1 MLKESVKEATVEVLR
16 KAETELPSDVRE
28 ALERAYE
35 AETSETAR
43 MQLKAMLENVELA
56 AKLQRPIC
64 QDTGIPLFFVRL
76 GVLSGVVGSG
86 CGASSMP
93 LSVLREIEE
102 GIREGVEEA
111 TEKIPLR
118 GNVVHPFIR
127 AGEKKESNV
136 GKRIPHI
143 HFSVSEEFE
152 GIEIT
157 VLPKGGGSENVSVF
171 ATLPPLR
178 AEKAYEALKDFVL
191 KAVLEAGGK
200 PCPPTI
206 IGVGVGG
213 SADLAMHLAKIALL
227 RPVSERS
234 EEEEVARAEE
244 EILEAVNRTGIG
256 PMGLGG
262 RTTALDVHIE
272 VAACHITSL
281 PVAVNFQCWAAR
293 RASTRIPLV
302 K

>member
-1 MLKESVKEATVEVLR
+1 MLKERVREATVEVLR

-86 CGASSMP
+86 CGASSVP

-118 GNVVHPFIR
+118 GNVVHPFMR

-143 HFSVSEEFE
+143 HFSISEEFD

-191 KAVLEAGGK
+191 SL
-200 PCPPTI
+200 I
-206 IGVGVGG
+206 
-213 SADLAMHLAKIALL
+213 
-227 RPVSERS
+227 
-234 EEEEVARAEE
+234 
-244 EILEAVNRTGIG
+244 
-256 PMGLGG
+256 
-262 RTTALDVHIE
+262 HI
-272 VAACHITSL
+272 
-281 PVAVNFQCWAAR
+281 
-293 RASTRIPLV
+293 
-302 K
+302 

>member
-1 MLKESVKEATVEVLR
+1 MLKERVRDATVEVLR

-43 MQLKAMLENVELA
+43 MHLKAMLENVELA

-76 GVLSGVVGSG
+76 GVLRSSGV
-86 CGASSMP
+86 SMP
-93 LSVLREIEE
+93 LSVLHEIEE

-118 GNVVHPFIR
+118 GNVVHPFMR
-127 AGEKKESNV
+127 APRGGKAKESNV

-143 HFSVSEEFE
+143 HFSVSEKFE

-171 ATLPPLR
+171 AMLPPLR

-213 SADLAMHLAKIALL
+213 SADLAMLLAKIALL
-227 RPVSERS
+227 RPVGERS
-234 EEEEVARAEE
+234 EEEAVARAEE